1 MSDFSHLRD
10 IVGQLPFLKTY
21 SHLLLA
27 FPLRDESRDQVI
39 NRLQLSAYKLTEAF
53 PWLAAKVV
61 NRGSGPGDS
70 GVFELEPCS
79 LWSAPNSILRI
90 KDCSELC
97 PPFEKL
103 VQARGPATML
113 NGDILGPRAAFPD
126 SYQETEEDPAPVI
139 AFQANLIKGGLLLDC
154 AAQHNF
160 IDMSGIE
167 QCYNLL
173 ATGMGD
179 VPFSYEAVKQGN
191 IDRRNLLPLLRP
203 GELMNDHSHF
213 NKPPPS
219 DPSPSLAEPDSPFS
233 WRYFRFSAAKLAEL
247 KLLATSSEESNRS
260 IPYISTNDALTAF
273 CWQRVIS
280 IRLRRRQT
288 PHANAKILRAVDTR
302 KIMGVPQGYMGDLI
316 TISTSVSTFQEL
328 ANASLPEVASILR
341 NDLNYVNT
349 QDYVRSYATFVARTL
364 DKSNIVYGGRW
375 NPDTDIGSSSWAQVQ
390 LSRVNFGSLGKPALV
405 RRPTFKPLR
414 SNIYFM
420 PRTISGD
427 IDALLCFNEE
437 DMNGL
442 MADPEWN
449 SFTDYIG

>member
-10 IVGQLPFLKTY
+10 VLGQLPLLKTY

-27 FPLRDESRDQVI
+27 FPLLDESRDEVI
-39 NRLQLSAYKLTEAF
+39 DRLQISAHKLTEAF

-61 NRGSGPGDS
+61 NKGSGPGNS

-79 LWSAPNSILRI
+79 LWSKPNSILRVR
-90 KDCSELC
+90 DCSELC
-97 PPFEKL
+97 PPFETL
-103 VQARGPATML
+103 VQERGPATML

-139 AFQANLIKGGLLLDC
+139 AFQANLIRGGLLLDC

-179 VPFSYEAVKQGN
+179 VPFSTQAVEQGN
-191 IDRRNLLPLLRP
+191 MDRRNLLPLLQP
-203 GELMNDHSHF
+203 GEPMKDHSHF
-213 NKPPPS
+213 KRAAASDLNPPP
-219 DPSPSLAEPDSPFS
+219 AEPDSPFS
-233 WRYFRFSAAKLAEL
+233 WHYFRFSAAKLAQL
-247 KLLATSSEESNRS
+247 KSLAMAVEDSTSSST
-260 IPYISTNDALTAF
+260 YVSTNDALTAF
-273 CWQRVIS
+273 CWQQVIS
-280 IRLRRRQT
+280 TRLKRRQT

-302 KIMGVPQGYMGDLI
+302 KVMGVPQGYMGDLV
-316 TISTSVSTFQEL
+316 TISTSVATFQEL
-328 ANASLPEVASILR
+328 AHASLPEVASILR

-349 QDYVRSYATFVARTL
+349 WDYVRSYATFVSQTR

-375 NPDTDIGSSSWAQVQ
+375 NTDTDIGSSSWARIQ
-390 LSRVNFGSLGKPALV
+390 LSRVKFGSLGKPALV
-405 RRPTFKPLR
+405 RRPTFGPLR

-420 PRTISGD
+420 PQTISGD

-437 DMNGL
+437 DMKGL
-442 MADPEWN
+442 MADPHWN
-449 SFTDYIG
+449 SFADYIG